1 MGITEEIFRQQV
13 ATKYPS
19 PYSNVFVLTAL
30 LYHHLVVLP
39 LLSGVNFNPD
49 YSIGFPANFYLG
61 FTESGWMERS
71 HFYAWFTNHLLRIY
85 LQSAHLFFCQMN
97 VVHTL
102 ITMLFSFV
110 MIIIYCSFV
119 GHFIGCSTT
128 SKQKMLVTVYS
139 AFLKFIMMPQVF
151 A

>member
-119 GHFIGCSTT
+119 SHFIGCSTT
-128 SKQKMLVTVYS
+128 SKQKMLVM
-139 AFLKFIMMPQVF
+139 FIQPF
-151 A
+151 SSL